1 MKKQMQF
8 GLLTSLLVVSAA
20 PALAAE
26 ATGSFDV
33 SATVGDSCSVSAA
46 DLAFGNVDPLSATAT
61 TATAAI
67 DVTCSNGT
75 SYDVGLDAGGAAG
88 ATVTSRAMGDGDS
101 NTLNYALYTDA
112 ARTNNWGNTVGTDT
126 VSGTGNGSAQTQTV
140 YGEIPGSQ
148 SGVPTGT
155 YSDTINLTVTY

>member
-101 NTLNYALYTDA
+101 TTLNYALYTDA
-112 ARTNNWGNTVGTDT
+112 ARTNTVGTDT